1 MKALNRSAGLRLP
14 LFHVLLL
21 SAATLPLAGVGQ
33 PGIAEAL
40 RTGDLDLRK
49 PGKPAAKFSVRT
61 SAQST
66 DSEAGSVR
74 FLVKRVVLRGL
85 RSIEESELRSL
96 IDTLEGKESSLADLE
111 KACSRIT
118 DYYRRHG
125 YFLARAFLPEQEVS
139 NGTITIEITE
149 AWLEFINIDNSSPV
163 SDGMLRRK
171 MGAITVG
178 DVLTTEK
185 IESAI
190 ASAGELA
197 GVTLTD
203 ISLSPGLN
211 QGATTINVTALP
223 TGRLT
228 GAAYLDNYGSL
239 YTGKN
244 RLGYNVA
251 YASPFGRGD
260 MLTLAGVTTEKS
272 GLSSYL
278 LRYDNPINSRSD
290 VSLTLSRTTY
300 TLGESY
306 ASLDAHGVSDS
317 IDTELSHT
325 LLQGAGFKHSLT
337 AGLGHRK
344 LKDEI
349 GSTALVTPKQDTY
362 ATVAYAFRR
371 DHEGLIP
378 GAKTKASVKL
388 TGGSISFRDAAAR
401 SLDASGSMTQGAYQ
415 KVEGILTHEF
425 VLDPDFSLLLSIRGQ
440 QTLNGKNMDGS
451 QKIGLSGSDGV
462 RAYSSSEL
470 MGDNGYLIR
479 SELRLNSWTR
489 QRFALLPFL
498 FVDKAHSSGG
508 NASSAV
514 TSRSISDLGL
524 GLTATGES
532 WRLNLEL
539 AHRLESDPALS
550 EPTAENR
557 LLARLAYFF

>member
-1 MKALNRSAGLRLP
+1 MNDLHRPVGLRLP
-14 LFHVLLL
+14 LLNSLLL
-21 SAATLPLAGVGQ
+21 AAATLPLAGAGQ

-40 RTGDLDLRK
+40 RTGDLDFRK
-49 PGKPAAKFSVRT
+49 PAKPAAKFTVKPSDLN
-61 SAQST
+61 SS
-66 DSEAGSVR
+66 SEVGTGR
-74 FLVKRVVLRGL
+74 FHVKTVILSGI
-85 RSIEESELRSL
+85 RSIGESELRPI
-96 IDTLEGKESSLADLE
+96 IDEIEGREASLADLE

-118 DYYRRHG
+118 DHYRRHG
-125 YFLARAFLPEQEVS
+125 YFLARAFLPEQEVT
-139 NGTITIEITE
+139 NGTVTIEVTE

-163 SDGMLRRK
+163 SDGMIRRK

-178 DVLTTEK
+178 DVLNTEK

-197 GVTLTD
+197 GVTLVD
-203 ISLSPGLN
+203 VSLSPGLN

-223 TGRLT
+223 TGSLT

-244 RLGYNVA
+244 RLGYNIA

-278 LRYDNPINSRSD
+278 LRYDNPITHRWD

-300 TLGESY
+300 TLGENY
-306 ASLDAHGVSDS
+306 ASLDAHGVADA

-325 LLQGAGFKHSLT
+325 LSQGAGFKHSLT
-337 AGLGHRK
+337 AGFGYRK

-349 GSTALVTPKQDTY
+349 GSSALVTPKQDTF
-362 ATVAYAFRR
+362 AAVAYAFRR
-371 DHEGLIP
+371 DHEGQLP
-378 GAKTKASVKL
+378 GAQTRASVKL
-388 TGGSISFRDAAAR
+388 TGGNISFQDDTAR
-401 SLDASGSMTQGAYQ
+401 SLDASGSKTQGTYQ
-415 KVEGILTHEF
+415 KLEASLAHEF
-425 VLDPDFSLLLSIRGQ
+425 VLDPNFSLLLSIRGQ
-440 QTLNGKNMDGS
+440 QTLNGKNLDGS

-479 SELRLNSWTR
+479 TELRINSWLR
-489 QRFALLPFL
+489 QRTPLTPCL
-498 FVDKAHSSGG
+498 FMDNAHSSGG
-508 NASSAV
+508 NSSSAV

-524 GLTATGES
+524 GLTANGES

-539 AHRLESDPALS
+539 AHRLENAPALS
-550 EPTAENR
+550 EPTGDNR
-557 LLARLAYFF
+557 LLARLAFFF